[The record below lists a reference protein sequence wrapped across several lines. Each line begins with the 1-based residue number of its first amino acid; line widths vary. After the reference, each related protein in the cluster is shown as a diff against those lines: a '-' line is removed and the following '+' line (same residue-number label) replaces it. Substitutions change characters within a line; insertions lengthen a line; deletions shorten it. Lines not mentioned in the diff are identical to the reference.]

1 MSKPLDPYSASI
13 FESTDCDRNKYCT
26 RKLPDGLN
34 LRSAYKLLKEIPFWS
49 LYKTGKNYKKYPMQA
64 KEEYLKVLLEDKN
77 RLEQLAL
84 DRRSGAHTG
93 TLEDF
98 CMELC
103 DAVLISIM
111 EECGAMLGIVTEFKH
126 NDQKRRNEDLSKDT
140 REEYEALCG
149 GYVGDEL
156 MEMNI
161 EMYQLAKKLPL
172 EVWNQYDHESMKLLA
187 IRIETN
193 LDEMRKSSNN
203 NTVDLPIEFLESWKL
218 FMHKFGYDGQDQ
230 LFMSCPRYDDSPELL
245 LGKMRMNA
253 LGEVKDPFVTQQE
266 NVAKRR
272 AVQTKHE
279 EDAAKKNKLLHP
291 FVLSKIKKRN
301 EYLEHV
307 MRMRNSPKMRF
318 AQIIGIIRAEL
329 LRIQD
334 KFIDSGRLEEKNDIF
349 HLYIDEID
357 KALIDNDQQQEKQLQ
372 LMDIVRPR
380 KVVYERALRATI
392 CPLLVDS
399 RCRILQPDPPT
410 FKDGEEPPE
419 GTLIGSAVAPGIA
432 IGTVRIIN
440 HPNEKFE
447 NGEVLCATVT
457 GPAWTPLFA
466 SASAVVLQIGG
477 VLQHGAVSYILHKTK
492 NNVIL
497 DPRSVCIFHADFS
510 LQRHN
515 NNIISDMY
523 IFHALSNKSFICYS
537 FSFFSLLLLPCFL
550 LLLLLLLLLQLCARE
565 YGKPAVSNINIHTVL
580 KNGMKVSVDGNKGIV
595 KILDNDNNDE

>member
-1 MSKPLDPYSASI
+1 MKPIDPYTASI
-13 FESTDCDRNKYCT
+13 FDSTDCDRDKYRT
-26 RKLPDGLN
+26 RKLPEGLD

-49 LYKTGKNYKKYPMQA
+49 LYKTGKKFKSNPSQA
-64 KEEYLKVLLEDKN
+64 KEEYLKVVLEDKN
-77 RLEQLAL
+77 RLEKLAL

-98 CMELC
+98 SMELC
-103 DAVLISIM
+103 DAIRVSIQ
-111 EECGAMLGIVTEFKH
+111 EECGAISGIVTGYKKFDE
-126 NDQKRRNEDLSKDT
+126 KRRDEKLSKEI

-156 MEMNI
+156 METNI
-161 EMYQLAKKLPL
+161 EMYHLAKTLPL
-172 EVWNQYDHESMKLLA
+172 EVWNQYDHESMKSLA

-193 LDEMRKSSNN
+193 LAEMGKSSTNN
-203 NTVDLPIEFLESWKL
+203 SNIDLPIEFLESWKL

-230 LFMSCPRYDDSPELL
+230 LFMSCPRYDDSPEFL

-253 LGEVKDPFVTQQE
+253 LGEVKDPYITQQE
-266 NVAKRR
+266 RVAKRR
-272 AVQTKHE
+272 AVQTNHE
-279 EDAAKKNKLLHP
+279 EDAAKLNKLFHP
-291 FVLSKIKKRN
+291 FALSKIKKRN

-307 MRMRNSPKMRF
+307 MWMRNSPKMRL
-318 AQIIGIIRAEL
+318 ANVIGIIRAEL

-349 HLYIDEID
+349 HLTIDEID
-357 KALIDNDQQQEKQLQ
+357 KALIDNDQQQEEQLQ

-432 IGTVRIIN
+432 IGTVRIID

-477 VLQHGAVSYILHKTK
+477 VLQHGAVSSFILHTHTHTHK
-492 NNVIL
+492 
-497 DPRSVCIFHADFS
+497 C
-510 LQRHN
+510 HN
-515 NNIISDMY
+515 R
-523 IFHALSNKSFICYS
+523 L
-537 FSFFSLLLLPCFL
+537 
-550 LLLLLLLLLQLCARE
+550 
-565 YGKPAVSNINIHTVL
+565 
-580 KNGMKVSVDGNKGIV
+580 
-595 KILDNDNNDE
+595 